1 MQPGSGQGPGPGGGS
16 VTIAEHAPRRP
27 RRRIKW
33 LGTAAIVAV
42 ALGAGTIIQD
52 LGLNQQAH
60 YALIRAL
67 SDGTARIDA
76 YAFTTGIDGAR
87 YRGHWYSLR
96 APGLAVLT
104 LPAYSTLR
112 AAGVD
117 ELTETGVGNR
127 SNDEMVWLL
136 TLWAALLPAVGTMLL
151 VRFVADRIAPGFG
164 AAAAV
169 TLGAGTLLLPFSTL
183 LFAHALSAFLGF
195 ASFTFLWAERELRRG
210 RERLW
215 TFAVAGVLAGY
226 AITTEYPLLFL
237 AVVLGIYAISCGD
250 PVRRGIAYAAGA
262 IAGVVPLAIYNE
274 FAFGALTHVAYGDNP
289 SQQHGFFGIG
299 LPRPAVAIELLFSSR
314 GLLTLAPVLVMA
326 AIGIGLMY
334 RRGRRAEA
342 WVIAAISLV
351 YLAYNTGYYL
361 PYGGA
366 TPGPRYLIATL
377 PFLALGL
384 APAYRRFPAVT
395 LGLAA
400 VSIVCM
406 AIPTM
411 VSPLVSTEADV
422 GKWMDA
428 LGGQDFQATAFTAA
442 GVSAWPSVIPFLACL
457 VIAVGLAAA
466 GSPHRRLT
474 WRSVAA
480 AGACLGA
487 WSVLAT
493 YAPRLLGI
501 DSAAEHVI
509 FSTGDP
515 LALQEPYGPHP
526 LSSLVVVALTVGSL
540 ALLVGAVASRVHRPD
555 RARSGR
561 NSDGRVLEVREAES
575 FKPHQSG
582 AA

>member
-16 VTIAEHAPRRP
+16 VTIAEQAPRRP

-33 LGTAAIVAV
+33 LAAAAIVAV
-42 ALGAGTIIQD
+42 ALGAGTIIQY

-76 YAFTTGIDGAR
+76 YASTTGEDGAR

-112 AAGVD
+112 AASVD
-117 ELTETGVGNR
+117 ELTETDVGNK

-151 VRFVADRIAPGFG
+151 VRFVADRIAPGYG
-164 AAAAV
+164 TAAAV

-183 LFAHALSAFLGF
+183 LFAHVLSAFLGF
-195 ASFTFLWAERELRRG
+195 ASFTFLWVERELRRG

-237 AVVLGIYAISCGD
+237 GVVLGVYAISRGD
-250 PVRRGIAYAAGA
+250 RVRRGIAYAAGA
-262 IAGVVPLAIYNE
+262 IAGVVPLGIYNE
-274 FAFGALTHVAYGDNP
+274 LAFGALTHVAYADNP
-289 SQQHGFFGIG
+289 SQQNGFFGIG

-314 GLLTLAPVLVMA
+314 GLFTLAPVLVMA

-334 RRGRRAEA
+334 RQGRRAEA
-342 WVIAAISLV
+342 WVVAAISLI
-351 YLAYNTGYYL
+351 YLAYNTGYYI

-377 PFLALGL
+377 PF
-384 APAYRRFPAVT
+384 VT

-422 GKWMDA
+422 GKWMDM
-428 LGGQDFQATAFTAA
+428 LGGQDFQATALTAA

-474 WRSVAA
+474 WRMVAA
-480 AGACLGA
+480 AGACLAA
-487 WSVLAT
+487 WGVLAT

-501 DSAAEHVI
+501 DRAAERVI

-515 LALQEPYGPHP
+515 LALQEPYGSHP

-561 NSDGRVLEVREAES
+561 NLDGRVLEVREAES
-575 FKPHQSG
+575 FRPQHPG